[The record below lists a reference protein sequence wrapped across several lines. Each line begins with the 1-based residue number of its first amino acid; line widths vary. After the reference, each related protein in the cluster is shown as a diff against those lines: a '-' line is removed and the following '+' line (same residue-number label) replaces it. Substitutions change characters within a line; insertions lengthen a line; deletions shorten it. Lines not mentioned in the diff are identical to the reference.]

1 MGVINKLRTDSL
13 KRLIVPILLLILLG
27 IGFLNRSNLF
37 VKRPVPQNL
46 SEISAEEMNGAYVTT
61 NVDRIYACYATTE
74 MMSGMRPTGII
85 LQRSYV
91 ISANGNQYIALVLR
105 GSMME
110 KGQALLAQSDDYYYG
125 NIQEITADFPV
136 TGYLQPLAG
145 AHLKKF
151 QDAFNYDELSA
162 AERSN
167 IRPYYLSPWE
177 VPLHILPLVIGIL
190 LILAGV
196 VLLGLCLSGWF
207 QRQIRAKKDTLVLN
221 PEEFDSVLQTLWKKW
236 NFSSKAV
243 FYEKYMLLRCGA
255 SHYLLDEADI
265 QCAYLQYIG
274 HQAGGGGATILSRH
288 IPRDNPRYSN
298 THIVL
303 ELTDGS
309 EKRIYFKD
317 MENCEILLQVIWGK
331 YPNSYQESA

>member
-1 MGVINKLRTDSL
+1 MDVMNKLRMDSL

-46 SEISAEEMNGAYVTT
+46 SEVSAEEMNGAYVTT
-61 NVDRIYACYATTE
+61 NVDRIYACYASVE

-91 ISANGNQYIALVLR
+91 IRANGNQYIALVLS

-110 KGQALLAQSDDYYYG
+110 KGQALLAESDDYYYG
-125 NIQEITADFPV
+125 NIPEITADFPV
-136 TGYLQPLAG
+136 TGYLQPLVG

-151 QDAFNYDELSA
+151 QDAFNYDALSA

-207 QRQIRAKKDTLVLN
+207 QRQIRDKKRELN
-221 PEEFDSVLQTLWKKW
+221 LAPEQLETISNNLWKKW

-243 FYEKYMLLRCGA
+243 FHEKFMLLRCGT
-255 SHYLLDEADI
+255 SHYLLDESDI
-265 QCAYLQYIG
+265 QCAYLQYIPLNG
-274 HQAGGGGATILSRH
+274 PGKFTRYIPGYLPTNFSNPH
-288 IPRDNPRYSN
+288 IA
-298 THIVL
+298 L
-303 ELTDGS
+303 ELSDGS
-309 EKRIYFKD
+309 KKRIYFKS

-331 YPNSYQESA
+331 YPNSYQEEA